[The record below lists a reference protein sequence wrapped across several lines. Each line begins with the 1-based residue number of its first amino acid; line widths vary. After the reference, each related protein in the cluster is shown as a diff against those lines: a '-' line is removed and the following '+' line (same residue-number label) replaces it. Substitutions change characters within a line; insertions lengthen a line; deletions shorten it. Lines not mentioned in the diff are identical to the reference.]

1 MSDSVA
7 ERASPSL
14 DLTEAELREMVGATL
29 NRLGTFLAALPMA
42 PMHHMDGAHKL
53 VKALREPLPERGQP
67 FRRLLGTLFERVIP
81 VGLNTASP
89 GYLAYIPG
97 GGLVH
102 AGVADLISNVTN
114 RFVGIWQGAPG
125 LVQLETNVIRW
136 FCDLAGFP
144 PESGGLLT
152 TGGSL
157 ANLAAIVAARHDKLP
172 ADFLRGRIYV
182 SGTVHHSIDKAARVA
197 GFPDGAVCRI
207 PLDEHFRMRVDALR
221 AQIDLDRLEGWIPAM
236 VVGSAGTTATGA
248 VDPLEELSAVCRETS
263 LWFHVDGA
271 YGGFF
276 LLTERGRRSLAG
288 LEQAD
293 SLTLD
298 PHKGLF
304 LPYGTGCIL
313 VRDLQKLRAAH
324 QIAASY
330 LPHAAEDPDCW
341 DFADLGP
348 ELSRDNRGLRV
359 WLPLKMH
366 GAGEF
371 RAALDEKLDL
381 TEYAAQK
388 LSELPELDLV
398 APPQL
403 SLFAFRVRH
412 PDPVQGDTL
421 TRQLAIDV
429 NRRQRV
435 LLTGVE
441 IGSRYLLRVC
451 VLSFRTHRTQI
462 DHMIADITDALRQA
476 PDRPRRANGRSRKGP
491 PPPPTPGSAAAERS

>member
-1 MSDSVA
+1 MPGKTV
-7 ERASPSL
+7 PSL
-14 DLTEAELREMVGATL
+14 ELTEGELREMVGATL
-29 NRLGTFLAALPMA
+29 DRLGTFLGALPTA
-42 PMHHMDGAHKL
+42 HMHHMDGAHKL
-53 VKALREPLPERGQP
+53 VKALREPLPEGGQP

-81 VGLNTASP
+81 FGLNTASP

-144 PESGGLLT
+144 AGSGGLLT

-157 ANLAAIVAARHDKLP
+157 ANLAAIVAARHDRLP

-182 SGTVHHSIDKAARVA
+182 SETVHHSIDKAARVA
-197 GFPDGAVCRI
+197 GFPQGAVVRI
-207 PLDEHFRMRVDALR
+207 PLDKDHRMDMAALR
-221 AQIDLDRLEGWIPAM
+221 TQIALDRSGGLLPAM

-248 VDPLEELSAVCRETS
+248 VDPLEELSEVCRES
-263 LWFHVDGA
+263 GLWFHVDGA

-276 LLTERGRRSLAG
+276 LLTERGRRALTG
-288 LEQAD
+288 LEKAD

-313 VRDLQKLRAAH
+313 VRDLTKLRAAH

-348 ELSRDNRGLRV
+348 ELSRDHRGLRV

-366 GAGEF
+366 GAGTF

-381 TEYAAQK
+381 TDHAARQLAK
-388 LSELPELDLV
+388 LPELDIV

-412 PDPVQGDTL
+412 PDPIEGDAL
-421 TRQLAIDV
+421 TRRLASLV
-429 NRRQRV
+429 NQRQRV
-435 LLTGVE
+435 ILTGVE
-441 IGSRYLLRVC
+441 IGGRYLLRVC
-451 VLSFRTHRTQI
+451 VLSFRTHREQI
-462 DHMIADITDALRQA
+462 DHMIEDITQALTQV
-476 PDRPRRANGRSRKGP
+476 PGRPRRANGRSRRGP
-491 PPPPTPGSAAAERS
+491 LLPPKPESGAGGHS